1 MNEHVPTAHTGTP
14 PRPKRNETM
23 EENKHATAELT
34 AERSLEI
41 ITQQIEQ
48 SRRDVSRR
56 TGQSLFVAGLCT
68 MGMAIVV
75 AAVNLILF
83 ENGYGGLGHLL
94 WLLLPAVIWLASRQS
109 NKDHEP
115 APVSIIG
122 KLVGK
127 TWLTFAIFALG
138 IFIVSTI
145 WNSILVRSS
154 TPDVFMANR
163 ITMGPI
169 VILLMCMAVSITGWI
184 LKSGWLVWFGII
196 AGLLFSTGL
205 YTGIGEGI
213 IARLGT
219 AKSVVMM
226 QYVSPCISVFLIALV
241 GLMLPGLMLKRN
253 K

>member
-1 MNEHVPTAHTGTP
+1 MYRPRTQAPP

-48 SRRDVSRR
+48 SRRDVSRS

-109 NKDHEP
+109 YKDHEP

-138 IFIVSTI
+138 FFIISTI
-145 WNSILVRSS
+145 WNTILIRIE
-154 TPDVFMANR
+154 PIEIYMAR
-163 ITMGPI
+163 HISMGP
-169 VILLMCMAVSITGWI
+169 VIILMMSMTVSITGHL
-184 LKSGWLVWFGII
+184 LKSSWLVWFGII
-196 AGLLFSTGL
+196 AGLLLATGL
-205 YTGIGEGI
+205 FYNVGDWIV
-213 IARLGT
+213 AHLGGT
-219 AKSVVMM
+219 PKSVVMM
-226 QYVSPCISVFLIALV
+226 QYVSPCISVFLIALI

>member
-1 MNEHVPTAHTGTP
+1 MAFPSHFTCKDTIYLRFGIYVMQIIFVHT
-14 PRPKRNETM
+14 
-23 EENKHATAELT
+23 
-34 AERSLEI
+34 LEI

-138 IFIVSTI
+138 FFIFSTI
-145 WNSILVRSS
+145 WNYCCPVK
-154 TPDVFMANR
+154 VF
-163 ITMGPI
+163 
-169 VILLMCMAVSITGWI
+169 
-184 LKSGWLVWFGII
+184 
-196 AGLLFSTGL
+196 
-205 YTGIGEGI
+205 
-213 IARLGT
+213 
-219 AKSVVMM
+219 
-226 QYVSPCISVFLIALV
+226 
-241 GLMLPGLMLKRN
+241 
-253 K
+253 

>member
-1 MNEHVPTAHTGTP
+1 MYRPRTQAPP

-48 SRRDVSRR
+48 SRRDVSRS

-94 WLLLPAVIWLASRQS
+94 WLLLPAVIWLASRQM

-115 APVSIIG
+115 VPVSIIG

-145 WNSILVRSS
+145 WNSILVRST

-163 ITMGPI
+163 IMMGPI

-196 AGLLFSTGL
+196 AGLLLATGL
-205 YTGIGEGI
+205 FYNVGDWI
-213 IARLGT
+213 IAHLGGT
-219 AKSVVMM
+219 PKSVVMM
-226 QYVSPCISVFLIALV
+226 QYVSPCISVFLIALI